1 MGYFKTKLCMH
12 FKDYNSLES
21 NGVSK
26 VTKTYY
32 LNNKDSVEE
41 SVKKSKISILK
52 IVFTIIF
59 IIALFLIY
67 LCVIPE
73 AFCKIFRLDVNLDP
87 IYHLRTIAFDAH
99 PYVFLAYALSYFDR
113 SIRKSNC
120 LRILFLFYLIY
131 MLGILMAIIMAYI
144 ADFGNFH

>member
-1 MGYFKTKLCMH
+1 MGYFKTKLCMY

-32 LNNKDSVEE
+32 LNNKESVEE
-41 SVKKSKISILK
+41 NVKKSKISILK

-59 IIALFLIY
+59 VVALVLIY
-67 LCVIPE
+67 TCLIVA
-73 AFCKIFRLDVNLDP
+73 AFCKIFNIDANLDSV
-87 IYHLRTIAFDAH
+87 YRLRIIAFDAH

-113 SIRKSNC
+113 SIRKSNF
-120 LRILFLFYLIY
+120 LRVLFFFYLIY
-131 MLGILMAIIMAYI
+131 MVVCAMAIIMAYI
-144 ADFGNFH
+144 ANFGDFH